1 MSKRYTWIDGIYVE
15 VRKCE
20 LCPFY
25 DSGDEG
31 FGDCCNYPQNHAQFY
46 SANMLAKGRV
56 AEDCPLR
63 VKE

>member
-25 DSGDEG
+25 DSGD
-31 FGDCCNYPQNHAQFY
+31 CCNYPQNHAQFY
-46 SANMLAKGRV
+46 SANMLAKDKV
-56 AEDCPLR
+56 AEECPLR